1 MDPTGRRRI
10 WGRKRVVYEGADRQS
25 SPDQRPKKTRCYFRM
40 RWEEWV
46 ESRILSLLPLPRKYS
61 FQWGR
66 AGLLVSLESVY
77 LLSVFFFLL
86 AKWDWTKVHVYYQ
99 VNVIVSFTQLLF

>member
-1 MDPTGRRRI
+1 MISRSVDRGGGVDPTGRRRI

-25 SPDQRPKKTRCYFRM
+25 APDQRPKKTRCYFRV

-61 FQWGR
+61 VQWGR
-66 AGLLVSLESVY
+66 AGLLVSL
-77 LLSVFFFLL
+77 
-86 AKWDWTKVHVYYQ
+86 KVSTCFPF
-99 VNVIVSFTQLLF
+99 SFSC